1 MNTAAQDD
9 VLPIRPAG
17 FLLRAVAFLIDI
29 GFLWLVAWLVT
40 IPLDVPFIS
49 ATPTDLAAQN
59 VLLTLFAV
67 MVFVAWL
74 YFAGLESSGMQATLG
89 KASMGIYVTDLRGMR
104 ASFARTTIR
113 HWAKVVSTLIAFIGY
128 LMAIVTPRRQALHDM
143 LAGCLVLK
151 R

>member
-1 MNTAAQDD
+1 MSGNDD
-9 VLPIRPAG
+9 LLPVRPAG
-17 FLLRAVAFLIDI
+17 FLLRAVAFMIDI
-29 GFLWLVAWLVT
+29 GLLWLVAWLVT

-49 ATPTDLAAQN
+49 ATPADLAAGN

-67 MVFVAWL
+67 MVFAAWL
-74 YFAGLESSGMQATLG
+74 YFAGMESSGLQATLG

-104 ASFARTTIR
+104 ASFPRTTIR
-113 HWAKVVSTLIAFIGY
+113 HWARIVSTLIVFIGY
-128 LMAIVTPRRQALHDM
+128 LMAMFTPRRQALHDM

>member
-1 MNTAAQDD
+1 M
-9 VLPIRPAG
+9 LPLRPAG
-17 FLLRAVAFLIDI
+17 FLLRAVAFLIDM
-29 GFLWLVAWLVT
+29 GLLWLVAWLVT

-49 ATPTDLAAQN
+49 ATPADIATAN
-59 VLLTLFAV
+59 VLLTLVAV
-67 MVFVAWL
+67 MVFVSWL
-74 YFAGLESSGMQATLG
+74 YFAGMEASGMQATVG

-113 HWAKVVSTLIAFIGY
+113 HWAKIVSTLIVFIGY